1 MTKQDLAE
9 LYDRDFFE
17 WTQSSAEMIRQGRLG
32 EADLEHIAEE
42 IEDMGKRDR
51 WQVRSGLIRIIMHLL
66 KWQLQPDRRSPS
78 WRRTIAEQRRRLRLV
93 LQDSPSLSNLAKRE
107 LPFLYTQAVSDAV
120 LETGLS
126 PDRFPSECPYSEE
139 QILDSLTL
147 PE

>member
-17 WTQSSAEMIRQGRLG
+17 WTQSSAELIRQGRLS

-51 WQVRSGLIRIIMHLL
+51 RQVRSRLIVIIMHLL

-78 WRRTIAEQRRRLRLV
+78 WRRTIAENRRKLDLV
-93 LQDSPSLSNLAKRE
+93 LEDSPSLVNVAQEE
-107 LPFLYTQAVSDAV
+107 LPALYLKATRDAA
-120 LETGLS
+120 LETGLGA
-126 PDRFPSECPYSEE
+126 DRFPSECPFSEAN
-139 QILDSLTL
+139 IFDPSFL